1 VDGRS
6 LLDDFANGFED
17 EIEEDDVD
25 NGMAA
30 GERSSNAQ
38 TGLATFG
45 DWRITDPLSA
55 EFSPQAAALLEVSP
69 ARADAL
75 SHVENARV
83 PPHFFANGFHSRF
96 RVRDQPLLVG

>member
-1 VDGRS
+1 
-6 LLDDFANGFED
+6 
-17 EIEEDDVD
+17 
-25 NGMAA
+25 MAA

-96 RVRDQPLLVG
+96 RVRDQPLLVGWLPRFSLGRSLYSTHFSLSGL